1 MFNKLGH
8 HFGKVKTLVG
18 QGYIHAQRFSGHLD
32 KAYRTGKEISNIVQ
46 PAMQQLAPETTGKVN
61 SHLNKMDSNY
71 SHIRNKVVDTHSK
84 VEHHINDITGKFKSK
99 NINIGI

>member
-1 MFNKLGH
+1 MFNKLGY
-8 HFGKVKTLVG
+8 HFGKVKALLG
-18 QGYIHAQRFSGHLD
+18 QGYAHGKRFLGHLD
-32 KAYRTGKEISNIVQ
+32 NAYRTGKEIYNIVQ

-84 VEHHINDITGKFKSK
+84 VEHHLNDIAGKFKSK